1 MFTDKELKY
10 LKNIVTIVNEAK
22 FEVTGN
28 EILQIASS
36 LTVLQSSII
45 PKVEQLVKNA
55 QEKAA
60 LANPSSPIKEEPK
73 KVKKTK
79 AGA

>member
-10 LKNIVTIVNEAK
+10 LKNIVTILNGAK
-22 FEVTGN
+22 FEVNGS
-28 EILQIASS
+28 EVLQIASS

-45 PKVEQLVKNA
+45 PKIEQLVKDA

-60 LANPSSPIKEEPK
+60 LAAPRSPIKEEVK
-73 KVKKTK
+73 KVKKIK
-79 AGA
+79 AGE